1 MLVGISG
8 STALLLAGF
17 GIKDA
22 VELSGDAQFNQMYN
36 FDMELGVLP
45 NETNIT
51 LIEANEQLNLMIQV
65 AYFDETD
72 YINLIVPESY
82 DEMNDFLSFRDTKDK
97 SVEFKSD
104 SVFVTKQFAL
114 DHDIHVGDLIR
125 LEVNDVTSNFTVTGV
140 VAYYFGNNIYISN
153 ELIEDVFSLYLNKIY
168 VKLPNFSKLDM
179 NQLQNSL
186 NDLDNVVHV
195 QTKDDLMASFKQ
207 TSSSM
212 NSVIILLV
220 IFASVLSIIINYNLT
235 LINISTR
242 HKEMATLKVLGY
254 DEKEVSGYIFRE
266 TFMISSVAILIGLI
280 LGRSLQYFIISQI
293 NVDGIILKNDIYPL
307 SYLYTAL
314 LSIVYLLIVYVS
326 SIPKIRKIDM
336 LEALKSFE

>member
-17 GIKDA
+17 GIKDS

-36 FDMELGVLP
+36 FDIELGVLP
-45 NETNIT
+45 NETSIT
-51 LIEANEQLNLMIQV
+51 LIDTNEKLNLMIQV

-72 YINLIVPESY
+72 YINLIVPETY
-82 DEMNDFLSFRDTKDK
+82 DEMNGFLSFRDTKDK
-97 SVEFKSD
+97 SIEFKSD

-114 DHDIHVGDLIR
+114 DHDISVGDFIS
-125 LEVNDVTSNFTVTGV
+125 LEVNDVTSNFTVTGI

-153 ELIEDVFSLYLNKIY
+153 EIIKDVFDLYLNKIY
-168 VKLPNFSKLDM
+168 VKLPNLSKSEM
-179 NQLQNSL
+179 TQLKSSL

-220 IFASVLSIIINYNLT
+220 IFASVLSVIINYNLT

-266 TFMISSVAILIGLI
+266 TFMISSIAILIGLI

-293 NVDGIILKNDIYPL
+293 NVDGIILKNEIYPL
-307 SYLYTAL
+307 SYLYTAV

>member
-51 LIEANEQLNLMIQV
+51 LIEANDKLNLMIQV

-97 SVEFKSD
+97 SIEFKSD

-114 DHDIHVGDLIR
+114 DHDIHVGDLIS